1 MSNSIPIV
9 MSPRSFS
16 TKSMSMSRKSEELQ
30 VIEIKNN
37 KVPTKGKKKLNFLE
51 TYENFMEN
59 FPNWDIFMILE
70 ILIFFLSFVFLASE
84 KIKDRNFLASSYL
97 FYVVGMLI
105 LDFLFRLLSI
115 RIKSIKREYWNNTLL
130 CIIPLIMWLLA
141 ALFQFDNV
149 FGSDAIQVLNV
160 LIFTIL
166 NLIVFIIILLKFV
179 TLEKIKDLFKKK
191 EKTEKTEELMMEE
204 PGMEEINDIES
215 PSMR

>member
-9 MSPRSFS
+9 VSPRSFS
-16 TKSMSMSRKSEELQ
+16 TKSTKSMSKKSEELQ
-30 VIEIKNN
+30 VIEIKDNE
-37 KVPTKGKKKLNFLE
+37 VPTKGKKKLNLSE
-51 TYENFMEN
+51 TYENFMET
-59 FPNWDIFMILE
+59 FPNLDIFMILE
-70 ILIFFLSFVFLASE
+70 ILIFFLSFVFLAAE

-97 FYVVGMLI
+97 FYIDGMLI

-130 CIIPLIMWLLA
+130 CIIPLVMWLLA

-166 NLIVFIIILLKFV
+166 NLIVFIIILLKIL

-191 EKTEKTEELMMEE
+191 ELDELKV
-204 PGMEEINDIES
+204 EEINDIENS
-215 PSMR
+215 TR